1 MAIQSIAVVGAG
13 QMGSGIAQV
22 CAQAGYHVTL
32 NDVEQRFVDRGME
45 TIRKSLGKF
54 VEKGKLSK
62 ADHDAIVGRLHP
74 TARLEDCFKAD
85 LVIEAIIEKPE
96 TKKELFRK
104 LDGHLPA
111 HAIIATNTSSIP
123 ITELAAVTKRPE
135 KLIGMHFMNP
145 VPIMQ
150 LIEVIRGLETSDA
163 TTQAIFEVSRKIGK
177 TPIEVKDFPGFLV
190 NRLLVPYLNEAFN
203 ALMEGLAK
211 PHDIDQSIKLG
222 LNHPM
227 GPFELADF
235 VGLDTCLYVMDVL
248 YDGFKDPKFRP
259 SPMLRKYVQAGRLG
273 RKVGRGVYDYPA
285 K

>member
-1 MAIQSIAVVGAG
+1 MQIQTVAVVGAG

-22 CAQAGYHVTL
+22 CAQAGYRVLL

-54 VEKGKLSK
+54 LEKGKMTK
-62 ADHDAIVGRLHP
+62 ADHDAALGRIRATP
-74 TARLEDCFKAD
+74 KLEDCYAAD
-85 LVIEAIIEKPE
+85 FVVEAIIEKPE

-104 LDGHLPA
+104 LDAHLPA
-111 HAIIATNTSSIP
+111 HAILATNTSSIP
-123 ITELAAVTKRPE
+123 ITELAAVTKRPDRV
-135 KLIGMHFMNP
+135 IGMHFMNP
-145 VPIMQ
+145 VPVMQ
-150 LIEVIRGLETSDA
+150 LIEVIRGLETSEA
-163 TTQAIFEVSRKIGK
+163 TTKTTFEIGRKIGK

-211 PHDIDQSIKLG
+211 PEDIDQSIKLG

-259 SPMLRKYVQAGRLG
+259 SPLLRKYVQAGRLG
-273 RKVGRGVYDYPA
+273 RKAGKGVYDYPA